1 MQRQNELTTQSTLL
15 NEKGRLN
22 QVGWSRKQILDC
34 NLENVNFFAIK
45 TLQKYRVKVW
55 DYYAVFTPNG
65 FLGLTLSNLGYAG
78 MMQVY
83 TVDFETNEY
92 YEMSEIVP
100 FGKNAILARNST
112 DGVSS
117 FSNDKLSIKFEK
129 VDGAR
134 MLDVHWNEFKDGKD
148 LDVHLE
154 LTEEDYE
161 SMVITIPIGEKRF
174 YYNTK
179 TNCMP
184 TKGTIQLGDV
194 IEIVKAEESMAQ
206 LDWGRGIWVYSSF
219 WNWASTSQYLPDGR
233 RFGLNLGE
241 GFGNTEA
248 ATEDCVILDNKV
260 HKLGKVH
267 WEYDSSNYMKP
278 WRFYD
283 DEGRLDITLTPFKER
298 HAASHLVV
306 IDSVVHQ
313 MFGYYSGKVVLDDG
327 EVLEIRDVLG
337 FAEEHSARW

>member
-1 MQRQNELTTQSTLL
+1 MQRQNELTAQSTLL

-22 QVGWSRKQILDC
+22 QVGWSRNQILDC

-45 TLQKYRVKVW
+45 ALQKYRVKVW

-100 FGKNAILARNST
+100 FGKNAVLARNST

-117 FSNDKLSIKFEK
+117 FSNDKLSMKFEK
-129 VDGAR
+129 VDGVR
-134 MLDVHWNEFKDGKD
+134 MLDVHWNEFKDGKN

-184 TKGTIQLGDV
+184 TKGTIQLGDA
-194 IEIVKAEESMAQ
+194 IETVKAEESMAQ

-267 WEYDSSNYMKP
+267 WEYDSSDYMKP

-283 DEGRLDITLTPFKER
+283 DDGRLDITLTPFKER

>member
-1 MQRQNELTTQSTLL
+1 MQRQNELTTQGVLL

-22 QVGWSRKQILDC
+22 QVGWARKQILDC
-34 NLENVNFFAIK
+34 NLEKVNFYAIK
-45 TLQKYRVKVW
+45 SLQKYRVKVW
-55 DYYAVFTPNG
+55 DYYAVFTPKG

-83 TVDFETNEY
+83 TVDFVTNEY

-100 FGKNAILARNST
+100 FGKNAFLARNST
-112 DGVSS
+112 EGMSS
-117 FSNDKLSIKFEK
+117 FSNEKLSMKFEK
-129 VDGAR
+129 TEGKR
-134 MLDVHWNEFKDGKD
+134 ILDVSWKRFKDEQD

-154 LTEEDYE
+154 LIEADFE
-161 SMVITIPIGEKRF
+161 SMVITIPIGDKRF
-174 YYNTK
+174 YFNTK

-184 TKGTIQLGDV
+184 AEGTIQLGEV
-194 IEIVKAEESMAQ
+194 VEKVKADESMAQ
-206 LDWGRGIWVYSSF
+206 LDWGRGIWAYSSF

-248 ATEDCVILDNKV
+248 ATEDCVIIDNHV

-267 WEYDSSNYMKP
+267 WEYDSDDYMNP

-298 HAASHLVV
+298 NAASHLLV

-313 MFGYYSGKVVLDDG
+313 MFGHYSGKVVLDDG
-327 EVLEIRDVLG
+327 EVLEIKDVLG